1 MNEKNKL
8 PKIITE
14 LMAAQEIDLEKLAYL
29 TDIPLRFLV
38 ALQNGDLNKLPGL
51 PYTRGYLIRIAA
63 ALNTEPEPL
72 LRSYKELVQS
82 SNTAKENDKLPG
94 NRFAGKPIN
103 KNFVGLVLAI
113 VIFLIFIVSRFDAIM
128 GIPTLTLSIPNSI
141 LITKTETL
149 KISGKINPGDILTLN
164 KEVVYADAGGNFEE
178 EINLSPGLNTLEFDV
193 KKFLGKNT
201 KFTRQVFY
209 QPE

>member
-29 TDIPLRFLV
+29 TDIPLRFLI
-38 ALQNGDLNKLPGL
+38 ALQNGDLNNLPGF
-51 PYTRGYLIRIAA
+51 PYTRGYLIKIAA

-72 LRSYKELVQS
+72 LRGYKELVQS
-82 SNTAKENDKLPG
+82 SGTSKENDKLPG
-94 NRFAGKPIN
+94 NRFVGKPVN
-103 KNFVGLVLAI
+103 KNLIGLVLITA
-113 VIFLIFIVSRFDAIM
+113 VFLIFIISRFDAIL
-128 GIPTLTLSIPNSI
+128 GIPTLTLSIPNST
-141 LITKTETL
+141 LITKSEAL

-164 KEVVYADAGGNFEE
+164 KETVYADADGNFES
-178 EINLSPGLNTLEFDV
+178 EINLNPGLNTLEFEV
-193 KKFLGKNT
+193 KKFLGRNA